1 MAKQS
6 LVVVESA
13 AKAKTIEKFLGRDY
27 AVRACLGHV
36 RDLPT
41 SRLGVDVE
49 HEFQPNYV
57 VPKERKD
64 VVKRLKDEARGKSS
78 VLLATDPDRE
88 GEAIAWHLVSALG
101 LDGGPE
107 VRRIE
112 FHEVTRGAVQDALK
126 NPRGIDM
133 DRVDAQQARR
143 VLDRLI
149 GYPVSTFLGR
159 KIRRGLSAGRVQSV
173 AVRLVVDRERDIQAF
188 VPVEY
193 WTLQAELSRQQSTA
207 TFTANLV
214 ERADKNGVEKI
225 DLKTGVEAEAVQAD
239 LHGAAWSIAGVRERE
254 QQRHPDAPFTTS
266 TLQQEASR
274 KLGFSARRTM
284 ALAQQLYEGIDVGGE
299 SVGLI
304 TYMRTDSVNVAQT
317 ALDEARDYIRQKLET
332 GMLPDAPRTYRT
344 RSKLAQEAHEAIRP
358 TSVFREP
365 DQLRPQLE
373 PDQYRL
379 YDLIW
384 KRFLASQMASAV
396 FDVTTVDV
404 DAQAAAKPRYRFRA
418 SGSRLKFAGF
428 LSLYRAGQDDEEPTD
443 EDRQPLPELTAG
455 DLLKLVRL
463 IPEQHFTQPPPRYTE
478 ATLVKALEERGIGR
492 PSTYAPI
499 LGTIQ
504 ERGYVERDGRRLI
517 PTEIGML
524 VTDVLVKQFE
534 DIMDPDFTAI
544 LEDKLDEVAQGER
557 KWVPVVQEF
566 YDPLTRDLERAN
578 TEVERI
584 KPAEVPTDEVC
595 SEGHPMVIKEG
606 RFGRFLACSKYPEHK
621 ETKPLPEELP
631 KDAPDEFCSHAVQMQ
646 LRTGRYGPFYTS
658 THDCGE
664 TKPYAPRVGVQC
676 PVDGGEILEKRSKKG
691 RIFFGCANWP
701 NCDWVSFNRPLQEPC
716 PECGGLQVDMGRGRV
731 RCLKH
736 EGEPPRFAAR
746 DKSNGTATG
755 RKATATRKSTA
766 RASATGRSAAAAK
779 SGSANGATTRK
790 ASTSRRASASKA
802 ANGSAGGRKSAS
814 SSASNPANGSAS
826 GRKSAS
832 SSASTP
838 ANGRASARKSAS
850 SSARKPANGSAGPRK
865 PASGSASGRKPANG
879 GASGRKPANGS
890 ASAAANGSA
899 GTRERTGGGVSESE
913 NGSGTA
919 SASDSSRATRRT

>member
-13 AKAKTIEKFLGRDY
+13 AKAKTIEKFLGRQY

-49 HEFQPNYV
+49 HQFQPQYV
-57 VPKERKD
+57 VPKDRKE
-64 VVKRLKDEARGKSS
+64 VVKRLKDEARGKSA

-101 LDGGPE
+101 LDGDQQ
-107 VRRIE
+107 VQRIE
-112 FHEVTRGAVQDALK
+112 FHEVTRGAVQEALN
-126 NPRGIDM
+126 NPRSIDM
-133 DRVDAQQARR
+133 HRVDAQQARR
-143 VLDRLI
+143 VVDRLI

-173 AVRLVVDRERDIQAF
+173 AVRMVVDREREIQAF

-193 WTLQAELSRQQSTA
+193 WTLQAELARRGGGKA
-207 TFTANLV
+207 TFTAGLV
-214 ERADKNGVEKI
+214 EREGEKI
-225 DLKTGVEAEAVQAD
+225 DLKTGVEAEVVQAD
-239 LHGAAWSIAGVRERE
+239 LAGAGWSVAGVRERE

-274 KLGFSARRTM
+274 KLGFTARRTM
-284 ALAQQLYEGIDVGGE
+284 VVAQQLYEGMPIGGGE
-299 SVGLI
+299 TVGLI
-304 TYMRTDSVNVAQT
+304 TYMRTDSVNVAKVAQ
-317 ALDEARDYIRQKLET
+317 DEAREYIRTKLAD
-332 GMLPDAPRTYRT
+332 GMLPGEPRTYKT

-365 DQLRPQLE
+365 DALREHLTPE
-373 PDQYRL
+373 QYRL

-404 DAQAAAKPRYRFRA
+404 DAQAQSKPKYRFRA

-428 LSLYRAGQDDEEPTD
+428 LSLYRAGQDEDEPVDEE
-443 EDRQPLPELTAG
+443 RQPLPELSPG
-455 DLLKLVRL
+455 DLLDLVRL

-504 ERGYVERDGRRLI
+504 DRGYVERDGRRLR
-517 PTEIGML
+517 PTELGTL
-524 VTDVLVKQFE
+524 VNDVLVQQFG
-534 DIMDPDFTAI
+534 DIVDLDFTAV

-557 KWVPVVQEF
+557 PWVPVVQEL
-566 YDPLTRDLERAN
+566 YEPLTRDLERAN

-595 SEGHPMVIKEG
+595 SQGHPMVIKEG
-606 RFGRFLACSKYPEHK
+606 RFGRFMACSRYPEHK
-621 ETKPLPEELP
+621 ETRPLPEELP
-631 KDAPDEFCSHAVQMQ
+631 SDAPEEFCSHGVPMQ
-646 LRTGRYGPFYTS
+646 LRTGRFGPFYTS
-658 THDCGE
+658 THECGE
-664 TKPYAPRVGVQC
+664 TKPFARRIGVKC

-691 RIFFGCANWP
+691 RVFYGCANWP

-736 EGEPPRFAAR
+736 EGEPPRFGARERADGAAGGAR
-746 DKSNGTATG
+746 NGQVKSQVKKKTTTTTRRATT
-755 RKATATRKSTA
+755 KATK
-766 RASATGRSAAAAK
+766 
-779 SGSANGATTRK
+779 ATTKK
-790 ASTSRRASASKA
+790 A
-802 ANGSAGGRKSAS
+802 
-814 SSASNPANGSAS
+814 
-826 GRKSAS
+826 
-832 SSASTP
+832 
-838 ANGRASARKSAS
+838 
-850 SSARKPANGSAGPRK
+850 
-865 PASGSASGRKPANG
+865 
-879 GASGRKPANGS
+879 
-890 ASAAANGSA
+890 
-899 GTRERTGGGVSESE
+899 
-913 NGSGTA
+913 
-919 SASDSSRATRRT
+919 

>member
-1 MAKQS
+1 MASRQKQS

-27 AVRACLGHV
+27 SVRACLGHV

-41 SRLGVDVE
+41 SRLGVDVDNQ
-49 HEFQPNYV
+49 FQPNYV
-57 VPKERKD
+57 VPKDRKD
-64 VVKRLKDEARGKSS
+64 VVKRLKDEARGKTS

-101 LDGGPE
+101 LDGDQQI
-107 VRRIE
+107 RRIE
-112 FHEVTRGAVQDALK
+112 FHEVTRGAVLEALN
-126 NPRGIDM
+126 NPRTIDM
-133 DRVDAQQARR
+133 HRVDAQQARR

-173 AVRLVVDRERDIQAF
+173 AVRMVVDREREIVAF
-188 VPVEY
+188 IPVEY
-193 WTLQAELSRQQSTA
+193 WTLQAELSRRQATA
-207 TFTANLV
+207 SFTANLV
-214 ERADKNGVEKI
+214 ERAGEKL
-225 DLKTGVEAEAVQAD
+225 DLKTGVEAEAVQRD
-239 LHGAAWSIAGVRERE
+239 LDGAGWSVAGVRERE

-284 ALAQQLYEGIDVGGE
+284 VVAQQLYEGIDIGGE

-317 ALDEARDYIRQKLET
+317 ALDEARDYIRQKYEPR
-332 GMLPDAPRTYRT
+332 MLPAAARTYKT

-365 DQLRPQLE
+365 EALRGQLE
-373 PDQYRL
+373 NDQYRL
-379 YDLIW
+379 YDLVW
-384 KRFLASQMASAV
+384 KRFLASQMASAL

-404 DAQAAAKPRYRFRA
+404 DAQAQAKPKYRFRA
-418 SGSRLKFAGF
+418 SGSRLKFEGF
-428 LSLYRAGQDDEEPTD
+428 LSLYREGRDDDQQSD

-455 DLLKLVRL
+455 DLLDLVRL

-478 ATLVKALEERGIGR
+478 ATLVKVLEERGIGR

-504 ERGYVERDGRRLI
+504 DRGYVERDGRRLK
-517 PTEIGML
+517 PTELGML
-524 VTDVLVKQFE
+524 VNDVLVQQFG

-557 KWVPVVQEF
+557 QWVPVVQEF

-606 RFGRFLACSKYPEHK
+606 RFGRFLACSNYPEHK
-621 ETKPLPEELP
+621 ETRPLPEELP
-631 KDAPDEFCSHAVQMQ
+631 KDAPQESCSHGVIMQ
-646 LRTGRYGPFYTS
+646 LRTGRFGPFYTS

-664 TKPYAPRVGVQC
+664 TKPFARRIGVQC

-701 NCDWVSFNRPLQEPC
+701 KCDWVSFNRPLQEPC
-716 PECGGLQVDMGRGRV
+716 PQCGGIQVDMGRGRV

-736 EGEPPRFAAR
+736 EGEPPRFGGRERTNSTATG
-746 DKSNGTATG
+746 SNGTASRSNGTTSRANG
-755 RKATATRKSTA
+755 AAASANGTRTRKVAATRKN
-766 RASATGRSAAAAK
+766 GVAAAK
-779 SGSANGATTRK
+779 RAPSANGKATPARNGK
-790 ASTSRRASASKA
+790 ATPARAAKSASARNGKASAST
-802 ANGSAGGRKSAS
+802 RKTRTA
-814 SSASNPANGSAS
+814 
-826 GRKSAS
+826 K
-832 SSASTP
+832 
-838 ANGRASARKSAS
+838 RA
-850 SSARKPANGSAGPRK
+850 
-865 PASGSASGRKPANG
+865 
-879 GASGRKPANGS
+879 
-890 ASAAANGSA
+890 
-899 GTRERTGGGVSESE
+899 
-913 NGSGTA
+913 
-919 SASDSSRATRRT
+919 

>member
-49 HEFQPNYV
+49 QNFQPNYV
-57 VPKERKD
+57 VPKDRKD
-64 VVKRLKDEARGKSS
+64 VVKRLKDDARGKTA

-101 LDGGPE
+101 LDSPQQQQ
-107 VRRIE
+107 VSRIE
-112 FHEVTRGAVQDALK
+112 FHEVTKGAVLDALK
-126 NPRGIDM
+126 NPRTIDM

-143 VLDRLI
+143 ILDRLI

-173 AVRLVVDRERDIQAF
+173 AVRMVVDREREILAF
-188 VPVEY
+188 IPVEY
-193 WTLQAELSRQQSTA
+193 WTLQAELSRRQSTA
-207 TFTANLV
+207 TFVANLV
-214 ERADKNGVEKI
+214 ERGGEKI
-225 DLKTGVEAEAVQAD
+225 DLKTGVEASAVQAD
-239 LHGAAWSIAGVRERE
+239 LDGAAWKVAGVRERE

-284 ALAQQLYEGIDVGGE
+284 VVAQQLYEGIDIGGE

-317 ALDEARDYIRQKLET
+317 ALDEARDYIRKKLEN

-365 DQLRPQLE
+365 DQLRGQLE
-373 PDQYRL
+373 ADQFRL
-379 YDLIW
+379 YDLVW

-404 DAQAAAKPRYRFRA
+404 DGQAPSKPLYRFRA

-428 LSLYRAGQDDEEPTD
+428 LSLYRAGRDDEEPTD

-455 DLLKLVRL
+455 DLLDLARL

-478 ATLVKALEERGIGR
+478 ATLVKVLEERGIGR

-504 ERGYVERDGRRLI
+504 DRGYVERDGRRLK
-517 PTEIGML
+517 PTELGML
-524 VTDVLVKQFE
+524 VNDVLVQQFG

-557 KWVPVVQEF
+557 QWVPVVQEF
-566 YDPLTRDLERAN
+566 YEPLTRDLERAN

-621 ETKPLPEELP
+621 ETRPLPEELP
-631 KDAPDEFCSHAVQMQ
+631 KDAPEEFCSHGVKMQ
-646 LRTGRYGPFYTS
+646 LRTGRFGPFYTS

-664 TKPYAPRVGVQC
+664 TKPFARRVGVQC

-691 RIFFGCANWP
+691 RIFYGCANWP

-716 PECGGLQVDMGRGRV
+716 PQCGGIQVDMGRGRI

-746 DKSNGTATG
+746 ERANGKVSSNGKASTASKAGASTRSSARRSTNGASRNGTATRS
-755 RKATATRKSTA
+755 RK
-766 RASATGRSAAAAK
+766 
-779 SGSANGATTRK
+779 TTR
-790 ASTSRRASASKA
+790 
-802 ANGSAGGRKSAS
+802 RK
-814 SSASNPANGSAS
+814 
-826 GRKSAS
+826 
-832 SSASTP
+832 
-838 ANGRASARKSAS
+838 
-850 SSARKPANGSAGPRK
+850 
-865 PASGSASGRKPANG
+865 
-879 GASGRKPANGS
+879 
-890 ASAAANGSA
+890 
-899 GTRERTGGGVSESE
+899 
-913 NGSGTA
+913 
-919 SASDSSRATRRT
+919 

>member
-13 AKAKTIEKFLGRDY
+13 AKAKTIEKFLGRNY
-27 AVRACLGHV
+27 TVRACLGHV

-49 HEFQPNYV
+49 NQFQPQYV

-64 VVKRLKDEARGKSS
+64 VVKRLKDEARGKTA

-101 LDGGPE
+101 LVGDQNIS
-107 VRRIE
+107 RIE
-112 FHEVTRGAVQDALK
+112 FHEVTRGAVLDALQH
-126 NPRGIDM
+126 PRGIDM
-133 DRVDAQQARR
+133 HRVDAQQARR
-143 VLDRLI
+143 VVDRLI

-173 AVRLVVDRERDIQAF
+173 AVRMVVDREREILEF

-193 WTLQAELSRQQSTA
+193 WSLQAELARRQSKA
-207 TFTANLV
+207 TFTAALV
-214 ERADKNGVEKI
+214 EREGQKV
-225 DLKTGVEAEAVQAD
+225 DLKTGIETSAVQSD
-239 LHGAAWSIAGVRERE
+239 LNGANWSVAGVRERE

-274 KLGFSARRTM
+274 KLGYSARRTM
-284 ALAQQLYEGIDVGGE
+284 VVAQQLYEGLDIGDSE
-299 SVGLI
+299 DVGLI
-304 TYMRTDSVNVAQT
+304 TYMRTDSVNVAQS
-317 ALDEARDYIRQKLET
+317 AQEEAREYIRTKLEK
-332 GMLPDAPRTYRT
+332 GMLPAETRVYKT

-365 DQLRPQLE
+365 DSVRRFLSQ
-373 PDQYRL
+373 DQSRL

-404 DAQAAAKPRYRFRA
+404 DAQALQKPKYRFRA

-428 LSLYRAGQDDEEPTD
+428 LSLYRAGSDDDEPVD

-455 DLLKLVRL
+455 DLLDLVRL

-504 ERGYVERDGRRLI
+504 DRGYVDRDGRRLK
-517 PTEIGML
+517 PTELGIT
-524 VTDVLVKQFE
+524 VNDVLVQQFG
-534 DIMDPDFTAI
+534 DIMDPDFTAL

-557 KWVPVVQEF
+557 QWVPVVQEF
-566 YDPLTRDLERAN
+566 YEPLTRDLERAN
-578 TEVERI
+578 NEVERL
-584 KPAEVPTDEVC
+584 KPVEIPTDEVC
-595 SEGHPMVIKEG
+595 SQGHPMVIKEG
-606 RFGRFLACSKYPEHK
+606 RFGRFLACSQYPEHK
-621 ETKPLPEELP
+621 ETRPLAEELP
-631 KDAPDEFCSHAVQMQ
+631 SDAPEEVCSHSVRMQ
-646 LRTGRYGPFYTS
+646 LRTGRFGPFYTS
-658 THDCGE
+658 THECGE
-664 TKPYAPRVGVQC
+664 TKPFARRVGVQC

-691 RIFFGCANWP
+691 RAFYGCANWP

-716 PECGGLQVDMGRGRV
+716 PQCGGIQVDMGRGRV

-736 EGEPPRFAAR
+736 EGEPRRFVARERANGAAKGKTTTR
-746 DKSNGTATG
+746 KSTA
-755 RKATATRKSTA
+755 RKATATRKA
-766 RASATGRSAAAAK
+766 AT
-779 SGSANGATTRK
+779 
-790 ASTSRRASASKA
+790 
-802 ANGSAGGRKSAS
+802 
-814 SSASNPANGSAS
+814 P
-826 GRKSAS
+826 
-832 SSASTP
+832 
-838 ANGRASARKSAS
+838 NGRAAPAAKRTTRATPAAR
-850 SSARKPANGSAGPRK
+850 R
-865 PASGSASGRKPANG
+865 
-879 GASGRKPANGS
+879 
-890 ASAAANGSA
+890 
-899 GTRERTGGGVSESE
+899 GTRSPK
-913 NGSGTA
+913 GT
-919 SASDSSRATRRT
+919 

>member
-1 MAKQS
+1 MPKQN

-13 AKAKTIEKFLGRDY
+13 AKARTIEKFLGRNY
-27 AVRACLGHV
+27 TVRACLGHV

-49 HEFQPNYV
+49 HQFEPNYV
-57 VPKERKD
+57 VPKDRKD
-64 VVKRLKDEARGKSS
+64 VVKRLKDEARGKTS

-101 LDGGPE
+101 LDGAQHDQQ
-107 VRRIE
+107 VSRIE
-112 FHEVTRGAVQDALK
+112 FHEVTRGAVMDALN
-126 NPRGIDM
+126 NPRTIDM
-133 DRVDAQQARR
+133 HRVDAQQARR

-173 AVRLVVDRERDIQAF
+173 AVRMVVDREREILAF

-193 WTLQAELSRQQSTA
+193 WTLQAELSRHQSTA
-207 TFTANLV
+207 KFLANLV
-214 ERADKNGVEKI
+214 ERAGDKI
-225 DLKTGVEAEAVQAD
+225 DLKTGVEAQTVQAD
-239 LHGAAWSIAGVRERE
+239 LDGARWTVAGVRERE

-284 ALAQQLYEGIDVGGE
+284 VVAQQLYEGIDIGGE

-317 ALDEARDYIRQKLET
+317 ALDEAREYIRTKLEK
-332 GMLPDAPRTYRT
+332 GMLPSAPRAYRT

-365 DQLRPQLE
+365 EALRSRLE
-373 PDQYRL
+373 GDQYRL
-379 YDLIW
+379 YDLVW

-396 FDVTTVDV
+396 FDVTSVDV
-404 DAQAAAKPRYRFRA
+404 DAQGPSKPMYRFRA

-428 LSLYRAGQDDEEPTD
+428 LSLYRAGRDDEEPSD
-443 EDRQPLPELTAG
+443 EDRQPLPQLTAG
-455 DLLKLVRL
+455 DLLDLARL

-504 ERGYVERDGRRLI
+504 DRGYVERDGRRLK
-517 PTEIGML
+517 PTELGMT
-524 VTDVLVKQFE
+524 VNDVLVQQFE

-557 KWVPVVQEF
+557 RWVPVVQEF
-566 YDPLTRDLERAN
+566 YEPLTRDLERAN

-584 KPAEVPTDEVC
+584 RPAEIPTDEVC

-621 ETKPLPEELP
+621 ETRPLPEELP
-631 KDAPDEFCSHAVQMQ
+631 KDAPDEFCSHGVKMQ
-646 LRTGRYGPFYTS
+646 LRTGRFGPFYTS

-664 TKPYAPRVGVQC
+664 TKPFARRVGVLC
-676 PVDGGEILEKRSKKG
+676 PTDGGEILEKRSKKG
-691 RIFFGCANWP
+691 RIFYGCGNWP

-746 DKSNGTATG
+746 QNGAASTADGKASPRRRTTASARTNG
-755 RKATATRKSTA
+755 KATRSATSARTNGKAAASPRSSANGKAAASPRSAANSKAPSTRKSTSTRA
-766 RASATGRSAAAAK
+766 R
-779 SGSANGATTRK
+779 
-790 ASTSRRASASKA
+790 
-802 ANGSAGGRKSAS
+802 
-814 SSASNPANGSAS
+814 
-826 GRKSAS
+826 
-832 SSASTP
+832 
-838 ANGRASARKSAS
+838 
-850 SSARKPANGSAGPRK
+850 
-865 PASGSASGRKPANG
+865 
-879 GASGRKPANGS
+879 
-890 ASAAANGSA
+890 
-899 GTRERTGGGVSESE
+899 
-913 NGSGTA
+913 
-919 SASDSSRATRRT
+919 

>member
-13 AKAKTIEKFLGRDY
+13 AKAKTIEKFLGRGY
-27 AVRACLGHV
+27 SVRACLGHV

-49 HEFQPNYV
+49 NHFRPQYV
-57 VPKERKD
+57 VPQERKD
-64 VVKRLKDEARGKSS
+64 VVKRLKDEARGKS

-101 LDGGPE
+101 LDGDQQIS
-107 VRRIE
+107 RIE
-112 FHEVTRGAVQDALK
+112 FHEVTRGAVLDALQH
-126 NPRGIDM
+126 PRSIDM
-133 DRVDAQQARR
+133 HRVDAQQARR
-143 VLDRLI
+143 VVDRLI

-173 AVRLVVDRERDIQAF
+173 AVRMVVDREREILAF
-188 VPVEY
+188 IPVEY
-193 WTLQAELSRQQSTA
+193 WTLQAELARRQGKA

-214 ERADKNGVEKI
+214 ERAGEKI
-225 DLKTGVEAEAVQAD
+225 DLKTGVEAQAVQSD
-239 LHGAAWSIAGVRERE
+239 LDGAAWSVAGVRERE

-284 ALAQQLYEGIDVGGE
+284 VVAQQLYEGLDIGGNE

-304 TYMRTDSVNVAQT
+304 TYMRTDSVNVAVSAQE
-317 ALDEARDYIRQKLET
+317 EAREYIRTKLAK
-332 GMLPDAPRTYRT
+332 GMLPAETRVYKT

-358 TSVFREP
+358 TSVFHEP
-365 DQLRPQLE
+365 DAIRSYLQQ
-373 PDQYRL
+373 DQYRL

-384 KRFLASQMASAV
+384 KRFLASQMSSAV

-404 DAQAAAKPRYRFRA
+404 DAQAQPKPKYRFRA

-428 LSLYRAGQDDEEPTD
+428 LSLYRAGSDDEEPVD

-455 DLLKLVRL
+455 DLLDLVRL

-478 ATLVKALEERGIGR
+478 ATLVKYLEERGIGR
-492 PSTYAPI
+492 PSTYAPT

-504 ERGYVERDGRRLI
+504 DRGYVERDGRRLK
-517 PTEIGML
+517 PTELGMT
-524 VTDVLVKQFE
+524 VNDVLVKQFE
-534 DIMDPDFTAI
+534 DIMNLDFTAS

-557 KWVPVVQEF
+557 QWEPVVQEF
-566 YDPLTRDLERAN
+566 YEPLTRDLERAN
-578 TEVERI
+578 TEVERM

-595 SEGHPMVIKEG
+595 SQGHPMVIKEG
-606 RFGRFLACSKYPEHK
+606 RFGRFMACTMYPEHK

-631 KDAPDEFCSHAVQMQ
+631 ADAPDEVCSHGVQMQ

-658 THDCGE
+658 KHECGE
-664 TKPYAPRVGVQC
+664 TKPFARRVGVQC

-691 RIFFGCANWP
+691 RIFYGCGNWP
-701 NCDWVSFNRPLQEPC
+701 NCDWVSFNKPLQEPC

-746 DKSNGTATG
+746 ERANGKVT
-755 RKATATRKSTA
+755 
-766 RASATGRSAAAAK
+766 
-779 SGSANGATTRK
+779 ANGATSRK
-790 ASTSRRASASKA
+790 KSPASTAKRATTS
-802 ANGSAGGRKSAS
+802 
-814 SSASNPANGSAS
+814 PAK
-826 GRKSAS
+826 R
-832 SSASTP
+832 
-838 ANGRASARKSAS
+838 
-850 SSARKPANGSAGPRK
+850 
-865 PASGSASGRKPANG
+865 
-879 GASGRKPANGS
+879 
-890 ASAAANGSA
+890 
-899 GTRERTGGGVSESE
+899 
-913 NGSGTA
+913 GTA
-919 SASDSSRATRRT
+919 ATKRPTRSAQRATRTTKRPS